1 MQKWSERLRRRERPR
16 DRGRSWR
23 EEVTV
28 SIMHEKKKKRKEA
41 RETSAVKVGAIQPGM
56 LSGHKFC
63 QSLAEFV

>member
-28 SIMHEKKKKRKEA
+28 SIMHKKKIKKKKRSERNQCSESWGDTA
-41 RETSAVKVGAIQPGM
+41 RNALWTQVLPKS
-56 LSGHKFC
+56 C
-63 QSLAEFV
+63 